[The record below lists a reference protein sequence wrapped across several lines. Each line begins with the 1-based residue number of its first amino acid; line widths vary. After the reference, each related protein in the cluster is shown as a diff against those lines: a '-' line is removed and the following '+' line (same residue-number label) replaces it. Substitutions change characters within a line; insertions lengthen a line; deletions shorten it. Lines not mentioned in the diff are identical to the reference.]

1 MLMKSERY
9 SYHFH
14 AMHFPNPTPRYV
26 RASDLTKFHAL
37 LLLTIYSSAPLLRPF
52 SLHNILIEPD

>member
-9 SYHFH
+9 SYGSH

-26 RASDLTKFHAL
+26 HAFDQTKFHAL
-37 LLLTIYSSAPLLRPF
+37 LL
-52 SLHNILIEPD
+52 